1 MEMLKGVY
9 LITDR
14 TLCKNRELE
23 AVREACE
30 AGVNV
35 VQYREKELSFDK
47 KVEMAG
53 EMARVCAKYGVI
65 FIVNDDVEVA
75 LASGADGVHLGQKD
89 KGIER
94 ALEKGMI
101 LGISASSIEEA
112 KKAQESGASYIGF
125 GPVFATGTKRD
136 AAPPTGLKALKE
148 AGKKSDV
155 PVFAIGGIDEKNVDE
170 VMKTGVA
177 GIAVVSA
184 IMAAKDFRAAS
195 ERLVDKV
202 EKWI

>member
-14 TLCKNRELE
+14 LICKNRELE
-23 AVREACE
+23 AVGAACE

-47 KVEMAG
+47 RTEMAG

-65 FIVNDDVEVA
+65 FIVNDEVGIA
-75 LASGADGVHLGQKD
+75 LASGADGVHLGQAD
-89 KGIER
+89 KGIEIAR
-94 ALEKGMI
+94 ERGMI
-101 LGISASSIEEA
+101 IGISASNLQEA
-112 KKAQESGASYIGF
+112 KNAQEIGASYIGF
-125 GPVFATGTKRD
+125 GPVFATGTKKD
-136 AAPPTGLKALKE
+136 AALPTGLNALRE
-148 AGKKSDV
+148 AGKNAGV

-177 GIAVVSA
+177 GVAVVSA
-184 IMAAKDFRAAS
+184 IMGAKDFRAAS
-195 ERLVDKV
+195 EKLVEKV
-202 EKWI
+202 ENWI